1 MRKSKKESIG
11 AKAGKL
17 FKKLTKWFLIFAI
30 SYFAFR
36 VLASILF
43 NV

>member
-1 MRKSKKESIG
+1 MKNQKKESIG
-11 AKAGKL
+11 SKAGKL

-36 VLASILF
+36 VLATILF